1 MLGAIAATPALAEN
15 DEVQFGS
22 NIRVAP
28 DSTIHDAVCFFCS
41 VDIQGKATG
50 DIVVFFGSVHVSG
63 DAQHDLVN
71 FFGDVKVDNNAS
83 VDHDLVSFFSELRL
97 GENVRIGEDLVS
109 MFGSLEAAP
118 TVIVEGARSRSSSAS
133 LSSSCMRCAPIGG
146 GFTCGIRSRLRRR
159 HTFRPFASAFRSSP
173 RRFELVQN
181 ILAIAGNSAYSRF

>member
-1 MLGAIAATPALAEN
+1 MTLRQISACLLLLGAIAATPALAEN

-22 NIRVAP
+22 DIRVGP

-41 VDIQGKATG
+41 VDVQGKATG

-71 FFGDVKVDNNAS
+71 FFGDVKIDNNAS

-109 MFGSLEAAP
+109 MFGSLDAAS
-118 TVIVEGARSRSSSAS
+118 TVIVEGDRVVQPAWLFFGPLAVF
-133 LSSSCMRCAPIGG
+133 IG
-146 GFTCGIRSRLRRR
+146 IIILIVHEVRAYRRR
-159 HTFRPFASAFRSSP
+159 MYMRFPFPPPPPP
-173 RRFELVQN
+173 RF
-181 ILAIAGNSAYSRF
+181 